1 MKLRTLL
8 MVVAAG
14 FFTCTAHAEDA
25 IKAVSF
31 TTTAGVTSSDAKY
44 FTIEMD
50 NSSPIWA
57 YQFNLF
63 LPEGVEIDAS
73 IPLELNTVRYPY
85 SDSADSPTYEH
96 QFTCDK
102 QDDGSWLIMVHTD
115 KTNRLNGTSGE
126 ILKVHY
132 TTAADMVDKA
142 YQIDIKN
149 AVMTVTGST
158 SIYPENTSATMTI
171 GDVISGDVNGD
182 GKISKS
188 DVVNIIGYILGETPD
203 ENFNVSAADV
213 NKNGKVTITDAVIV
227 MSMIPQ

>member
-14 FFTCTAHAEDA
+14 VFTCTAHAEDA

-31 TTTAGVTSSDAKY
+31 TTTAGVASSDAKY

-73 IPLELNTVRYPY
+73 NPLELNMVRYPY
-85 SDSADSPTYEH
+85 SGSADSPTYEH

-115 KTNRLNGTSGE
+115 KKNRLSGTSGE

-132 TTAADMVDKA
+132 TTAANMADKA
-142 YQIDIKN
+142 YQIDIKDV
-149 AVMTVTGST
+149 VMTVTGST
-158 SIYPENTSATMTI
+158 SIYPENTSATMT
-171 GDVISGDVNGD
+171 VSSTFISGDVNGD

-188 DVVNIIGYILGETPD
+188 DVVNIIGFILGESPD
-203 ENFNVSAADV
+203 NFNISAADV
-213 NKNGKVTITDAVIV
+213 NKDGKVTIADAVIV